1 MFERSKTRNGG
12 KGSSSSSDES
22 LPTST
27 EGSSSSEEGR
37 VGGRG
42 KGRGRGRGKGKPGR
56 GGGRGRGG
64 GLSSSREESSSSNE
78 GRGSGGRGRGGGRGG
93 GRFGNNQNAVAVQDP
108 QDVVF
113 GEQIQDQGQFHASI
127 GEPNNYWKV
136 SSDQVMIFGSIIA
149 ILLLL
154 NIVCLFMQH
163 KARRGAQSKGY
174 QHINTRCIDSNSE
187 VSDEP

>member
-42 KGRGRGRGKGKPGR
+42 K
-56 GGGRGRGG
+56 
-64 GLSSSREESSSSNE
+64 
-78 GRGSGGRGRGGGRGG
+78 GGGRGG